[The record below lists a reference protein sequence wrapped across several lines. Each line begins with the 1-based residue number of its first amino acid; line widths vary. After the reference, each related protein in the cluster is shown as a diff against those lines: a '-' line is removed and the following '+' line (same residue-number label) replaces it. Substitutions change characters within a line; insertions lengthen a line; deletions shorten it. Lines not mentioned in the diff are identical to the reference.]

1 MKKYILFYSLLF
13 AIPFMIMLVSCEDD
27 TVEKIIPN
35 IEINQSEY
43 EVEYTSGEITVDLTS
58 NVIYYVTIDDQA
70 KEWLSYEFQDNCQ
83 TFIIKYDES
92 DTVAVRSGFITLSK
106 SDVEVPITITQ
117 AGNPNADNGKLK
129 SMDLEYFIDS
139 SSGYTILSIS
149 ADECDKIPIGAT
161 VKFECGAGGT
171 ISFIDGSYSEFIGGK
186 PVDGI
191 FSFVWTQA
199 IADKTAAS
207 GLTGIL
213 RDGFSI
219 STASAI
225 YSMSNI
231 EYSIDSSSGYT
242 ILSVSADVCNNIPS
256 GATVVFECASDEGTI
271 SLLDGS
277 YTEFAGGAPV
287 NGKLSFKWTQNIMD
301 ITAEN
306 GITTGIIRNNFDLS
320 NMYYSYVDSELEYSV
335 TTSGGYT
342 IMSLPVEECAN
353 IPIGATVVI
362 ECSSDAGTIS
372 MLDSSYAQYAGGS
385 PVNGEFSFVWTQ
397 EIATNNAS
405 SGITTAIL
413 RDGFDI
419 VGMYCHN

>member
-1 MKKYILFYSLLF
+1 MKAYRYYYSILF
-13 AIPFMIMLVSCEDD
+13 AISITFMLVSCEDD

-35 IEINQSEY
+35 IEVNQSEY
-43 EVEYTSGEITVDLTS
+43 DVDYSSGEITVDLTS
-58 NVIYYVTIDDQA
+58 NVIYYVSVEEDA
-70 KEWLSYEFQDNCQ
+70 SEWLSYEFQDSCQ

-92 DTVAVRSGFITLSK
+92 DTIAIRSGVITLSK

-129 SMDLEYFIDS
+129 SMDLEYIIDS

-149 ADECDKIPIGAT
+149 AEECDKIPIGAT
-161 VKFECGAGGT
+161 VKFECGDGGT
-171 ISFIDGSYSEFIGGK
+171 ISFIDGSYSEFMGGG
-186 PVDGI
+186 PVDGV

-225 YSMSNI
+225 YSMSNV

-242 ILSVSADVCNNIPS
+242 ILSVAADECAGIPLD
-256 GATVVFECASDEGTI
+256 ATVVFECTSDEGTI

-277 YTEFAGGAPV
+277 YSEFAGGSPV
-287 NGKLSFKWTQNIMD
+287 NGKLSFTWAQNIVD
-301 ITAEN
+301 ITTEN
-306 GITTGIIRNNFDLS
+306 GITTGIIRDNFDLS
-320 NMYYSYVDSELEYSV
+320 AMYYNYVATDLQYVV

-342 IMSLPVEECAN
+342 IMSVPVEECAN

-372 MLDSSYAQYAGGS
+372 MLDSSYFEYAGGS
-385 PVNGEFSFVWTQ
+385 PVNGKFSFVWTQ
-397 EIATNNAS
+397 EIAVNNAS